1 MKKMFLILIGIILL
15 MQLIQ
20 PEKTNPPVDTT
31 ITLKAPQEVMQI
43 LKRACYDCHSYE
55 TIWPWYSNIAPLS
68 WSIASHVKDGREA
81 VNFSKWEEIQDEIK
95 IKRLDGAKDIPL
107 PSYETEGSCGM
118 DLRAAVQDRV
128 TLKPGEIRLIP
139 TGIAVA
145 VPPVGSTPTAGRRG
159 CETARSD
166 PALLA

>member
-1 MKKMFLILIGIILL
+1 MFLILIGIILL

-31 ITLKAPQEVMQI
+31 ITLKAPKEVMQI

-95 IKRLDGAKDIPL
+95 IKRLKRAIKTVNNGMMPL
-107 PSYETEGSCGM
+107 SSYLFLHPE
-118 DLRAAVQDRV
+118 A
-128 TLKPGEIRLIP
+128 TLSKEDKEVLIRWFDAYLK
-139 TGIAVA
+139 
-145 VPPVGSTPTAGRRG
+145 SKH
-159 CETARSD
+159 
-166 PALLA
+166 